1 MTHGQRRRQP
11 QPRDVAGNDARA
23 GHRRSAVSA
32 PSRCGTPSQHG
43 GAARHASRWD
53 AVRIGRVAG
62 ARGSCPASPDFRE
75 VTIPAGTSLSVKVLS
90 TLASNRSIVEDPVR
104 GALAQAVVVSGKTA
118 LPVDTGS
125 GCGARGGRGDAKKGG
140 IGAGLGAVVG
150 GIAGGGSGAA
160 IGAVAGGAGTVLAT
174 KGREV
179 EVPAGT
185 VVTVLVQKPL
195 TVRVPIK

>member
-1 MTHGQRRRQP
+1 ML
-11 QPRDVAGNDARA
+11 
-23 GHRRSAVSA
+23 
-32 PSRCGTPSQHG
+32 GTPTCSP
-43 GAARHASRWD
+43 A
-53 AVRIGRVAG
+53 
-62 ARGSCPASPDFRE
+62 ASPAPEAVAPPVPTFRE

-118 LPVDTGS
+118 LPVDTEISGS
-125 GCGARGGRGDAKKGG
+125 VTDVKESGRVKGKASIGFRFNRIAVRGETHPIQTARVLREAAHKKGDDAKKGG

-174 KGREV
+174 QGREV